1 MLLDIRI
8 GKSKNCNQKMKIL
21 LAPLLLAV
29 SLPAF
34 AEGKPKTYKE
44 CIKNA
49 SHNNSKWIEY
59 KDDVNKCTV
68 EFGVAGEY

>member
-1 MLLDIRI
+1 MGFYGLDNFSILDLASQD
-8 GKSKNCNQKMKIL
+8 KKNQKERIL

-34 AEGKPKTYKE
+34 VEEKPKIFKE

-49 SHNNSKWIEY
+49 SRNNSK
-59 KDDVNKCTV
+59 
-68 EFGVAGEY
+68 